1 MMFIIFIAS
10 LHTFKKVKYL
20 KAAIIGFS
28 LIKIAR
34 NPGFLIQS
42 SKSRIFMHYFDE
54 DYVLVNLDHMIYEL
68 KDIFKN
74 TTHIA

>member
-1 MMFIIFIAS
+1 
-10 LHTFKKVKYL
+10 
-20 KAAIIGFS
+20 
-28 LIKIAR
+28 
-34 NPGFLIQS
+34 
-42 SKSRIFMHYFDE
+42 MHYFDE